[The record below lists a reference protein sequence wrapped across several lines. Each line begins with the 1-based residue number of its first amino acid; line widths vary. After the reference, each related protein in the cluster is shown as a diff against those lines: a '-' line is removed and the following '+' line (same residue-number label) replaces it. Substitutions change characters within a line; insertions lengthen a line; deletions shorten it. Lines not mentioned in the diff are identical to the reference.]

1 MAYEDDEKVRADMRR
16 LFNIVEEVRRLYP
29 RMELGQ
35 LAILLL
41 VISDP
46 GMWARDLTGRVG
58 LKRSALSRN
67 VKALSSVGYLNGGD
81 GERRGGL
88 DLIAQIPDAIDA
100 RAFQLAPTRRG
111 RELAER
117 LSKIM
122 KG

>member
-1 MAYEDDEKVRADMRR
+1 MAYEDDENVRSDMRK
-16 LFNIVEEVRRLYP
+16 LFRIVEEVRSVYP

-35 LAILLL
+35 LAVLLAI
-41 VISDP
+41 ISDP

-100 RAFQLAPTRRG
+100 RAFQLAPTDRG
-111 RELAER
+111 RQFAER
-117 LSKIM
+117 LSKLM
-122 KG
+122 KE